1 MGSTCKD
8 KDLDAVTDKLECRMA
23 VSSIKDQLNSSGS
36 VDVVYTNITTRLTCE
51 SRDLPRGCVIL
62 NNNVFWNH
70 DYGNYELCSNNCN
83 PKAQQVCILGKTN
96 TQMIMMILLLN

>member
-51 SRDLPRGCVIL
+51 ARDLPRGCVFL

-70 DYGNYELCSNNCN
+70 AHGNYALCNNCN
-83 PKAQQVCILGKTN
+83 AEAQQVCIQGKTY
-96 TQMIMMILLLN
+96 TQMIMIILLLN